1 MVILEQLEQLIKGCI
16 AGHRQS
22 QSELYA
28 LYSPKMFPICLR
40 YSKNR
45 EEAEETMQEGFL
57 KVFNHLYQYKWLGYF
72 DGWVRKIM
80 VNTAL
85 EKYRNQSCLYQV
97 ISVDNISEKNFSTED
112 ILQQINTKELIVM
125 IQKLPPAYRMVFN
138 LHVFEGMKHR
148 EIAKQL
154 GVTEGTSKSNLA
166 DARKILQRLVNES
179 LQVANKEIN

>member
-1 MVILEQLEQLIKGCI
+1 LIILDELEQLIKGCV
-16 AGHRQS
+16 AGHRYAQNK
-22 QSELYA
+22 LYA

-57 KVFNHLYQYKWLGYF
+57 KVFNHLYQYKSLGF
-72 DGWVRKIM
+72 FEGWVRKIM

-85 EKYRNQSCLYQV
+85 EKYRSQSCFYQV
-97 ISVDNISEKNFSTED
+97 ISVDNIPEKKNSTED

-125 IQKLPPAYRMVFN
+125 IQKLPPTYRMVFN

-179 LQVANKEIN
+179 LHVAKKEIN